1 MLGAVYS
8 TLGVAGNRLLPYQAL
23 ADAVLLL
30 HFGIV
35 LFVVLGLPVII
46 IGNRAGW
53 LWANSFWWRFAHL
66 LAIVVVALQ
75 AWLGQYCPLTIL
87 ESWLRVQAG
96 EAGYS
101 VSFIE
106 HWVQSVLYY
115 EAPLWVFALIY
126 TVFGLAVVWA
136 WWRYP
141 PRARRPK
148 KSDA

>member
-1 MLGAVYS
+1 
-8 TLGVAGNRLLPYQAL
+8 LPYQAL

-30 HFGIV
+30 HFGII

-53 LWANSFWWRFAHL
+53 SWANQFWWRLAHL
-66 LAIVVVALQ
+66 IAIGIVALQ

-96 EAGYS
+96 ESGYA

-106 HWVQSVLYY
+106 HWVQSFLYY
-115 EAPLWVFALIY
+115 QAPLWVFAIIY
-126 TVFGLAVVWA
+126 TGFGLAVAWA

-141 PRARRPK
+141 PQVGKPK
-148 KSDA
+148 NSDA